1 MWDVSRSAMS
11 LDLLEYQ
18 TAEFAR
24 HTLLPLRFSHFHLS
38 FLLVLMVLFT
48 LFYGSESNTQ
58 MQETEPQVVWVNPE
72 PP

>member
-1 MWDVSRSAMS
+1 MWDVSWSAMS
-11 LDLLEYQ
+11 LDLLECTKLQ
-18 TAEFAR
+18 NLHVTP
-24 HTLLPLRFSHFHLS
+24 LLPLRFSYFHLS
-38 FLLVLMVLFT
+38 FLLKVLFT